1 MPRLSMASGQ
11 LVGIVLTLTAIYAPL
26 AAVVPPADDEFYY
39 WCWAQSLQWSYYDHP
54 LMSALFIR
62 GSLELFGQG
71 MVAMRLPA
79 CLTTAVVF
87 AVILWLTRPRDVAWW
102 LLATPLFSLGAVI
115 ITPDTP
121 LLFFWSLYVVWLVKA
136 HERLNE
142 SEEPLPIRY
151 WLIGGL
157 LLGGGVLGKYT
168 MGLAVPAGFL
178 GFLLAA
184 SWRRWL
190 AGYVFHGIIAFA
202 AASPILI
209 HNIRH
214 DFAPLLYQWSHSMG
228 HAEPSLA
235 QFGDFLGIQVI
246 LFGTMPILLFPWVVW
261 NARILAATPR
271 LRVCLCL
278 YGFPFAFFLF
288 KATRGHLEGNW
299 ALASYI
305 AFWPLAAEWYER
317 NRGTRFGWWAMR
329 LSFLPP
335 ALAVAFLTIH
345 SMHPLPF
352 IKPESDRITRQ
363 SDKDKLAGVM
373 ADFWKDQPLPLYT
386 ETYQW
391 VALLRFHGIDA
402 RQIEGVSRPSH
413 FTQTPQHI
421 ADVPEAYVLWENA
434 LTPKLREG
442 LREPVLIKEFPLV
455 VRGRTLT
462 VFYLWKVR
470 RQ

>member
-1 MPRLSMASGQ
+1 
-11 LVGIVLTLTAIYAPL
+11 VLGLTAIYTLL
-26 AAVVPPADDEFYY
+26 ATIVPPADDEYYY

-62 GSLELFGQG
+62 ASGEIFGHS
-71 MVAMRLPA
+71 MLALRLPA

-87 AVILWLTRPRDVAWW
+87 AAILWLTRPRDLAWW
-102 LLATPLFSLGAVI
+102 LFATPLFSLGAGI

-121 LLFFWSLYVVWLVKA
+121 LLFFWALYVVWLVKV
-136 HERLNE
+136 HERLD
-142 SEEPLPIRY
+142 EPEGSLPFRY
-151 WLIGGL
+151 WLLGGL

-168 MGLAVPAGFL
+168 MGLAVAAGFL
-178 GFLLAA
+178 SFLLAA

-190 AGYVFHGIIAFA
+190 TGYVLHGLVAFA

-209 HNIRH
+209 HNVRH

-228 HAEPSLA
+228 QSDPSLA
-235 QFGDFLGIQVI
+235 QFGDFLGIQTV
-246 LFGTMPILLFPWVVW
+246 LFGTLPLVLFPWVLW
-261 NARILAATPR
+261 NARTFAATPR

-278 YGFPFAFFLF
+278 YGFPFAFFLY

-305 AFWPLAAEWYER
+305 AFWPLAAEWHER
-317 NRGTRFGWWAMR
+317 NRGTSFGRWSMR

-345 SMHPLPF
+345 FLHPLPF

-363 SDKDKLAGVM
+363 AEKGKLAGAM
-373 ADFWKDQPLPLYT
+373 AEFWKEQPLPLYT

-421 ADVPEAYVLWENA
+421 TDEPEAYVLWENA
-434 LTPKLREG
+434 LPPKLREG
-442 LREPVLIKEFPLV
+442 LQEPILIKEFPLV

-462 VFYLWKVR
+462 VFYLWKAR